1 MFNVVNII
9 PTGVGAAVGGFAGD
23 GNPFNTVLESICDNV
38 ITHPNAV
45 NAASLYAATSKTLYV
60 EGFALDNFLAGKI
73 NLKKSYNKIGIII
86 DKSAK
91 PKEVHIINAV
101 NASGAVFGSEIV
113 AYTFTDEE
121 IGAKITKEENGLFG
135 GIIKNT
141 ETIYKSCE
149 KLIEK
154 GVNAIA
160 IFAVLENPFDDE
172 ANTYL
177 TGVGVDPIGRIEA
190 MISHLIV
197 EKTNLPAAHAPVFLE
212 DYERTIVDPRVSS
225 EEIGYTYI
233 PCVLRGL
240 QFAPQFIDKNEFSH
254 NTISVKDINAV
265 VAPLSVMNGQWVNS
279 CLEKNIPIIGVKEN
293 TTALNDTP
301 ENTNLKDRII
311 VADNYLEAIGILSAI
326 KSKVF
331 YKNLRRPLNSVFQ
344 I

>member
-60 EGFALDNFLAGKI
+60 EGYALDSFLAGKI
-73 NLKKSYNKIGIII
+73 NLEKSYNKIGIII

-91 PKEVHIINAV
+91 PKEVHIINAI
-101 NASGAVFGSEIV
+101 NASSAVFGSEII
-113 AYTFTDEE
+113 AYTFTDNEV
-121 IGAKITKEENGLFG
+121 GAKITKEENGLFG
-135 GIIKNT
+135 GVIKDK
-141 ETIYKSCE
+141 ETIYRACD
-149 KLIEK
+149 KLVKE
-154 GVNAIA
+154 GVTAIA

-212 DYERTIVDPRVSS
+212 DYERTVVDPRVSA

-240 QFAPQFIDKNEFSH
+240 QFAPSFVDKNYISH
-254 NTISVKDINAV
+254 NTISVNDINAI
-265 VAPLSVMNGQWVNS
+265 VAPLSVMKGDWVNS
-279 CLEKNIPIIGVKEN
+279 CLNKNIPIIGVKEN
-293 TTALNDTP
+293 ITALNDIP
-301 ENTNLKDRII
+301 ENTGLADKII
-311 VADNYLEAIGILSAI
+311 VADNYLEAIGILSSI

-331 YKNLRRPLNSVFQ
+331 YKNLRRPLKD
-344 I
+344 ILEI